1 MNKEEN
7 LTVEQQI
14 SRLIRN
20 SKCTFQERSKVLNVK
35 AIKNISVLSY
45 KKGDFGDWNTEYNG
59 IATLLVVDEKNSGN
73 YYENLYNIHGY
84 ANVDNDTVV
93 GISTIIFVCKR

>member
-1 MNKEEN
+1 M
-7 LTVEQQI
+7 
-14 SRLIRN
+14 IRS
-20 SKCTFQERSKVLNVK
+20 SKCTFQEGSKVLNVK
-35 AIKNISVLSY
+35 SIKNISILNY
-45 KKGDFGDWNTEYNG
+45 RKGDFGDWNTEYNG

-93 GISTIIFVCKR
+93 GISTIIFVCKRWINIS

>member
-1 MNKEEN
+1 MSKEEN
-7 LTVEQQI
+7 FTVEQQI
-14 SRLIRN
+14 SRLIRS
-20 SKCTFQERSKVLNVK
+20 SKCTFQEGSKVLNVK
-35 AIKNISVLSY
+35 SIKNISILNY
-45 KKGDFGDWNTEYNG
+45 RKGDFGDWNTEYNG

>member
-1 MNKEEN
+1 MNKEES

-14 SRLIRN
+14 SRLIRS
-20 SKCTFQERSKVLNVK
+20 SKCTFQEGSKVLNVK
-35 AIKNISVLSY
+35 AIKNISVLNY

-93 GISTIIFVCKR
+93 GISTIIFFRKR